1 MPTPPRVVVIGDLE
15 ATRLLCT
22 LLTEDGVE
30 TRHLLAPDEPALRAA
45 VAGGVDGVAV
55 VVRGDVAALRYA
67 LLAENL
73 QPSVPLV
80 VTVFDRTIGAQL
92 AAVVPHC
99 TVTSPA
105 DVAAPAIAA
114 ACVDPAAL
122 ALLPGGTR
130 AVVDDDGVAV
140 EVPHRG
146 RRPSRAERAGRWVPR
161 RHGRTQ
167 GLLAAGLAGL
177 AGIIATEWL
186 LAVLVLHEDPLDAFY
201 AASRLVATVG
211 PADAV
216 AHEAPGWY
224 LTVSALLMLAGIG
237 LTGALVAGLV
247 DWIVGAR
254 TTALVGPRSVPSRDH
269 VVVSGLGQVGLRVG
283 QLLRELQV
291 PCVVVERSAAAR
303 GLPLARSSRLPVV
316 IGDASDRAVLERVGL
331 PRARALAALGSDDL
345 DNVAVVISGLALAP
359 DVRTVLR
366 AGEDPAVA
374 ETTSLFRIG
383 RVADVSALTAAWVC
397 ASVRGVRP
405 VVAYAH
411 AGLVGVLSD
420 QGDRR
425 RGAPG
430 RCRCTDTPRG
440 IVSSHEAARRA

>member
-1 MPTPPRVVVIGDLE
+1 MATPPRVLVIGDLE

-22 LLTEDGVE
+22 LLTEDGAE

-45 VAGGVDGVAV
+45 FAGGVDGVAV
-55 VVRGDVAALRYA
+55 VVRGDVAALRHA

-73 QPSVPLV
+73 QPSVPMV

-92 AAVVPHC
+92 AAVVPHG

-105 DVAAPAIAA
+105 DVAAPAIVA
-114 ACVDPAAL
+114 ACVEPGTL
-122 ALLPGGTR
+122 AVLPGGAR

-140 EVPHRG
+140 EVAHRA
-146 RRPSRAERAGRWVPR
+146 RRPRAPERVGRWVPR
-161 RHGRTQ
+161 RHGRPQ
-167 GLLAAGLAGL
+167 SLLAAGLAGL
-177 AGIIATEWL
+177 SGIIATEWL
-186 LAVLVLHEDPLDAFY
+186 LAVLVLHEGALDAFY
-201 AASRLVATVG
+201 SATRLVATVG
-211 PADAV
+211 PADAA

-237 LTGALVAGLV
+237 FTGALVAGLV
-247 DWIVGAR
+247 DWIVSAR
-254 TTALVGPRSVPSRDH
+254 TAALVGPRSVPWRDH

-283 QLLRELQV
+283 QLLRQLQV
-291 PCVVVERSAAAR
+291 PCVVVERAPGAR
-303 GLPLARSSRLPVV
+303 GLPLARASRLPVV
-316 IGDASDRAVLERVGL
+316 IGDAADRAVLERVGL

-345 DNVAVVISGLALAP
+345 DNVAVVISALALAP

-366 AGEDPAVA
+366 AGEDPAVE

-397 ASVRGVRP
+397 ASVRGGRP
-405 VVAYAH
+405 VVAYVH
-411 AGLVGVLSD
+411 EGLVGVLSD

-425 RGAPG
+425 RVSPA
-430 RCRCTDTPRG
+430 RCRCGNTPRG
-440 IVSSHEAARRA
+440 